1 MKKVKLNIRSL
12 KDGIETSNLYTVAS
26 MRKRNGGYDFVFD
39 SPDEK
44 TFSAKRLRLSVSDLG
59 LSICADGTSKLA
71 DFVLEKG
78 KKHYCYFPG
87 KAAFENFEIGIDTYS
102 VQSTLT
108 DDGGSVEVSY
118 YMDRNCSSAS
128 KNHANKRKTERVRG
142 WKWIFLSR

>member
-26 MRKRNGGYDFVFD
+26 MRKRNGGYVFD

-128 KNHANKRKTERVRG
+128 KNIMQINVKPNV
-142 WKWIFLSR
+142 

>member
-108 DDGGSVEVSY
+108 DNGGSVEVSY

-128 KNHANKRKTERVRG
+128 KNIMQINVKPNV
-142 WKWIFLSR
+142 

>member
-87 KAAFENFEIGIDTYS
+87 KAACENFEIGIDTYS
-102 VQSTLT
+102 VRSNLT

-128 KNHANKRKTERVRG
+128 KNIMQINVKPNV
-142 WKWIFLSR
+142 

>member
-12 KDGIETSNLYTVAS
+12 KDEIETSNLYTVAS

-128 KNHANKRKTERVRG
+128 KNIMQINVKPNV
-142 WKWIFLSR
+142 

>member
-59 LSICADGTSKLA
+59 LSICADGVTQLA

-102 VQSTLT
+102 VQSNLT

-128 KNHANKRKTERVRG
+128 KNIMHINVEPNV
-142 WKWIFLSR
+142 

>member
-128 KNHANKRKTERVRG
+128 NNIMQINVKPNV
-142 WKWIFLSR
+142 

>member
-1 MKKVKLNIRSL
+1 
-12 KDGIETSNLYTVAS
+12 

-128 KNHANKRKTERVRG
+128 KNIMQINVKPNV
-142 WKWIFLSR
+142 

>member
-1 MKKVKLNIRSL
+1 MKKIKLNIRSL

-128 KNHANKRKTERVRG
+128 KNIMQINVKPNV
-142 WKWIFLSR
+142 

>member
-71 DFVLEKG
+71 DFVLEKR

-128 KNHANKRKTERVRG
+128 KNIMQINVKPNV
-142 WKWIFLSR
+142 

>member
-128 KNHANKRKTERVRG
+128 KNIMQINVRPNV
-142 WKWIFLSR
+142 

>member
-12 KDGIETSNLYTVAS
+12 KDGIETSNLYTFAS

-128 KNHANKRKTERVRG
+128 KNIMQINVNPTV
-142 WKWIFLSR
+142 

>member
-44 TFSAKRLRLSVSDLG
+44 TFSAKRLRLSVSNLG

-128 KNHANKRKTERVRG
+128 KNIMQINVKPNV
-142 WKWIFLSR
+142 

>member
-44 TFSAKRLRLSVSDLG
+44 TFSAKRLRLSVSDCG
-59 LSICADGTSKLA
+59 LSICADGVSKLA

-102 VQSTLT
+102 VQSNLT

-128 KNHANKRKTERVRG
+128 KNIMQINVEPNV
-142 WKWIFLSR
+142 

>member
-44 TFSAKRLRLSVSDLG
+44 TFSAKRLRLSVSDCG

-128 KNHANKRKTERVRG
+128 KNIMQINVKPNV
-142 WKWIFLSR
+142 

>member
-26 MRKRNGGYDFVFD
+26 MRKRNGGYEFVFD

-128 KNHANKRKTERVRG
+128 KNIMQINVKPNV
-142 WKWIFLSR
+142 

>member
-87 KAAFENFEIGIDTYS
+87 KAAFENFEIGIDSYS

-128 KNHANKRKTERVRG
+128 KNIMQINVKPNV
-142 WKWIFLSR
+142 

>member
-108 DDGGSVEVSY
+108 DDGGSVEV
-118 YMDRNCSSAS
+118 REQ
-128 KNHANKRKTERVRG
+128 KHHANKRKTERVRG

>member
-59 LSICADGTSKLA
+59 LSICANGTSKLA

-128 KNHANKRKTERVRG
+128 KNIMQINVKPNV
-142 WKWIFLSR
+142 

>member
-87 KAAFENFEIGIDTYS
+87 KAAFQNFEIGIDTYS

-128 KNHANKRKTERVRG
+128 KNIMQINVKPNV
-142 WKWIFLSR
+142 

>member
-87 KAAFENFEIGIDTYS
+87 KAAFENFEIVIDTYS

-128 KNHANKRKTERVRG
+128 KNIMQINVKPNV
-142 WKWIFLSR
+142 

>member
-128 KNHANKRKTERVRG
+128 KNIMQINVKPNVCEVG
-142 WKWIFLSR
+142 NGFF

>member
-108 DDGGSVEVSY
+108 DDGE
-118 YMDRNCSSAS
+118 AS
-128 KNHANKRKTERVRG
+128 KFHIIWIVTARPRV
-142 WKWIFLSR
+142 KISCK

>member
-128 KNHANKRKTERVRG
+128 KNIMQINVNPTV
-142 WKWIFLSR
+142 

>member
-26 MRKRNGGYDFVFD
+26 MRKRNGGYVFVFD

-128 KNHANKRKTERVRG
+128 KNIMQINVKPNV
-142 WKWIFLSR
+142 

>member
-39 SPDEK
+39 SPDDK

-128 KNHANKRKTERVRG
+128 KNIMQINVKPNV
-142 WKWIFLSR
+142 

>member
-44 TFSAKRLRLSVSDLG
+44 TFSAKRLRLSVCDLG

-128 KNHANKRKTERVRG
+128 KNIMQINVKPNV
-142 WKWIFLSR
+142 

>member
-102 VQSTLT
+102 VRSNPT

-128 KNHANKRKTERVRG
+128 KNIMQINVKPNV
-142 WKWIFLSR
+142 

>member
-128 KNHANKRKTERVRG
+128 KNIMQINVKPNV
-142 WKWIFLSR
+142 

>member
-128 KNHANKRKTERVRG
+128 KNIMQINVKPNG
-142 WKWIFLSR
+142 

>member
-102 VQSTLT
+102 VQSALT

-128 KNHANKRKTERVRG
+128 KNIMQINVKPNV
-142 WKWIFLSR
+142 

>member
-118 YMDRNCSSAS
+118 SMDRNCSSAS
-128 KNHANKRKTERVRG
+128 TNLMQINVKPNV
-142 WKWIFLSR
+142 

>member
-26 MRKRNGGYDFVFD
+26 MRKRSGGYDFVFD
-39 SPDEK
+39 NPDEK

-128 KNHANKRKTERVRG
+128 KNIMQINVKPNV
-142 WKWIFLSR
+142 

>member
-59 LSICADGTSKLA
+59 LSICADETSKLA
-71 DFVLEKG
+71 DFVLKKG

-128 KNHANKRKTERVRG
+128 KNIMQINVKPNV
-142 WKWIFLSR
+142 

>member
-26 MRKRNGGYDFVFD
+26 MRKRNGGYGFVFD

-128 KNHANKRKTERVRG
+128 KNIMQINVKPNV
-142 WKWIFLSR
+142 

>member
-1 MKKVKLNIRSL
+1 M

-128 KNHANKRKTERVRG
+128 KNIMQINVKPNVREVG
-142 WKWIFLSR
+142 NGFF

>member
-102 VQSTLT
+102 VQSALT
-108 DDGGSVEVSY
+108 DDGGSVEVLY

-128 KNHANKRKTERVRG
+128 KNIMQINVKPNV
-142 WKWIFLSR
+142 

>member
-128 KNHANKRKTERVRG
+128 KNIMQINVKPHV
-142 WKWIFLSR
+142 

>member
-78 KKHYCYFPG
+78 KKHYCYFLG
-87 KAAFENFEIGIDTYS
+87 KAAYENFEIGIDTYS

-128 KNHANKRKTERVRG
+128 KNIMQINVKPNV
-142 WKWIFLSR
+142 

>member
-1 MKKVKLNIRSL
+1 MKLNIRSL

-128 KNHANKRKTERVRG
+128 KNIMQINVKPNV
-142 WKWIFLSR
+142 

>member
-108 DDGGSVEVSY
+108 DDGGRVEVSY

-128 KNHANKRKTERVRG
+128 KNIMQINVKPNV
-142 WKWIFLSR
+142 